1 MNPGKVSE
9 VTYKRAILKN
19 LNSKNEG
26 VKPGVNAAN
35 IQLEDITA
43 VVSSNCILKTFDGCE
58 EFYVQRSINSIC
70 EKGGVP
76 KSLQLSITIPLEFEE
91 KEVNR
96 MIKNFRKSADSHNV
110 EINQCNVYRGATEGP
125 IINIFMIGTTGNL
138 LKSDSI
144 KPGMDVIM
152 AGTLAIGGTSVI
164 AERYKDKL
172 AGKFSRKLIS
182 ECLELKDY
190 TSTEKASAI
199 AIDAGAVYMH
209 AVSEGGLFSGLW
221 EVASCVDKGIQVD
234 INKIPIWQQ
243 VIEIAEF
250 MDINPYLLE
259 GSGSLLIVSPD
270 GYKIEESLN
279 ANGIYGEVIGKIT
292 DNKNRVVINGDETR
306 YLEPPRGDEIYKFI

>member
-70 EKGGVP
+70 EKGGIP
-76 KSLQLSITIPLEFEE
+76 KSLQLSITMPLEFEE

-172 AGKFSRKLIS
+172 AGKFSGRFIS
-182 ECLELKDY
+182 KCLELKDY

-199 AIDAGAVYMH
+199 AIDTGAVYMH

-221 EVASCVDKGIQVD
+221 EVA
-234 INKIPIWQQ
+234 
-243 VIEIAEF
+243 
-250 MDINPYLLE
+250 
-259 GSGSLLIVSPD
+259 
-270 GYKIEESLN
+270 
-279 ANGIYGEVIGKIT
+279 
-292 DNKNRVVINGDETR
+292 
-306 YLEPPRGDEIYKFI
+306 